1 MLATS
6 SFAGKI
12 LGSYQYLFLVVY
24 EDYTD
29 FGRAFVKEFN
39 AVYLERLAR
48 NLKGRGAVIVPFQ
61 GDIEHTRREIM
72 SKEWTLEEC
81 SELYRVPAVIVI
93 NRDFDDFS
101 PRSDPWVIFHFGEE
115 DYGSS
120 GGLVELDKTLKAIA
134 ASVTGPEASQQSLYR
149 IAREITN
156 DRPDLGLAFSLQPN
170 IFGFSIDL
178 IKAGSYLRGLL
189 QDRRRHVGREFSTPS
204 D

>member
-1 MLATS
+1 
-6 SFAGKI
+6 
-12 LGSYQYLFLVVY
+12 
-24 EDYTD
+24 
-29 FGRAFVKEFN
+29 
-39 AVYLERLAR
+39 
-48 NLKGRGAVIVPFQ
+48 
-61 GDIEHTRREIM
+61 
-72 SKEWTLEEC
+72 
-81 SELYRVPAVIVI
+81 LYRVPAVIVI

>member
-1 MLATS
+1 M
-6 SFAGKI
+6 
-12 LGSYQYLFLVVY
+12 
-24 EDYTD
+24 
-29 FGRAFVKEFN
+29 
-39 AVYLERLAR
+39 
-48 NLKGRGAVIVPFQ
+48 
-61 GDIEHTRREIM
+61 
-72 SKEWTLEEC
+72 
-81 SELYRVPAVIVI
+81 
-93 NRDFDDFS
+93 
-101 PRSDPWVIFHFGEE
+101 VIFHFGEE

-156 DRPDLGLAFSLQPN
+156 DCPDLGLAFSLQPN

-189 QDRRRHVGREFSTPS
+189 QDRHRHVGREFGTPS